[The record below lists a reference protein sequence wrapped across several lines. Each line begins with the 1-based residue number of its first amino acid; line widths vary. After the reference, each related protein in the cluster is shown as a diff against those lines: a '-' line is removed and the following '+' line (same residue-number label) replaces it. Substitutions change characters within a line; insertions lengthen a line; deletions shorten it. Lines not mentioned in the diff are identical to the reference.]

1 MIKRSRKGEKNSEG
15 FTLIELLVVVII
27 LGILS
32 AIVVFSIGNARDNAA
47 TRACSANAAQVLR
60 ALELYKASTGSY
72 PTADNTTVNVSTLTA
87 LVPGYL
93 KSLPVSSDYSMTV
106 KTNNGTGAAYVL
118 GSSTTVTG
126 FTCSA
131 GTSF

>member
-1 MIKRSRKGEKNSEG
+1 MFSMMNRGVKRDEG

-32 AIVVFSIGNARDNAA
+32 AIVVFSVGNARDNAA
-47 TRACSANAAQVLR
+47 GRACNANATQVLR
-60 ALELYKASTGSY
+60 ALELYRASTGSY
-72 PTADNTTVNVSTLTA
+72 PTTDNTSVAVSTLTA

-93 KSLPVSSDYSMTV
+93 KSLPSSTDYSMTV
-106 KTNNGTGAAYVL
+106 KTNNTSGAVYVL
-118 GSSTTVTG
+118 GSSTITG